1 MKRRLLPLL
10 LALLCAQASAL
21 DISDA
26 RRYVCKQGGCAN
38 GPGVVYDAYLQL
50 QIKGSFA
57 GGQTIPGAS
66 YTLTSARSP
75 GQTFTQVYGKDGLLE
90 QGDQPR
96 SVGFSTPIPFFRGSY
111 GRIDHPFMRMR
122 LPVPRDGVYDTGVG
136 IEYRGRF
143 EFIAAKSGMHTSVGS
158 GFYVFF
164 GDKVDL
170 EEKETQSGLFVSAE
184 NLAGAPIMFTKAEPS
199 YLAIMQQRYQ
209 RDMQIAQSDF
219 REQESEQRWRSVL
232 AVVGKV
238 TYAIATGGANLAS
251 ARSLGGEL
259 VMGMVSDMM
268 NQQQS
273 KVDLKA
279 SALRAAKAVQA
290 EGEDKALTDALS
302 QAVSEGISATQ

>member
-1 MKRRLLPLL
+1 MKRRLFPLL

-26 RRYVCKQGGCAN
+26 RRYVCKQGGCVN

-50 QIKGSFA
+50 QIKGTFA
-57 GGQTIPGAS
+57 GGHTVPGAS
-66 YTLTSARSP
+66 YSLSSARAP
-75 GQTFTQVYGKDGLLE
+75 GQTFTQVYGQDGMLE

-96 SVGFSTPIPFFRGSY
+96 SVGFSGPVPFFRGSY
-111 GRIDHPFMRMR
+111 SRIDHPFMKMR
-122 LPVPRDGVYDTGVG
+122 IPVPREGVYDTGIG

-158 GFYVFF
+158 GFYIFF

-170 EEKETQSGLFVSAE
+170 EDKETLTGLFVSGE
-184 NLAGAPIMFTKAEPS
+184 TLAGAPIMFAKAEPS
-199 YLAIMQQRYQ
+199 YLAVLQQRYQ

-219 REQESEQRWRSVL
+219 REKESEQKWRSVL
-232 AVVGKV
+232 AVVGKLAF
-238 TYAIATGGANLAS
+238 AIASGGTNLS
-251 ARSLGGEL
+251 NMKSLGGDL

-268 NQQQS
+268 NQQQNN
-273 KVDLKA
+273 VDLKA
-279 SALRAAKAVQA
+279 SALRAARAVQA

-302 QAVSEGISATQ
+302 QAVSEGISASQ